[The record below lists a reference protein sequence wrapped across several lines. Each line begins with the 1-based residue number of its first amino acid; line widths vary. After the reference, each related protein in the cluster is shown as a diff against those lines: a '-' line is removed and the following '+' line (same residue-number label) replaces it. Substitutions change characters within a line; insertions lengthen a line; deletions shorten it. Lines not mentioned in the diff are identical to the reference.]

1 MYYCIG
7 SSLTDKHSLRVPARI
22 RYSARVFRDLYL
34 SSTFIRLTVCSIRR
48 LVSSFQCSCLTN
60 YTDVGLLLSYVLPIV
75 DCLYCPDCS
84 HRLWTSFP
92 DFIGFYR
99 ASACYKHAERDI
111 IMANLSVRLSV
122 HCRYCVQTNGYIV
135 AFCRSG
141 IILVFPFSPQLQ
153 KFRGTP

>member
-1 MYYCIG
+1 VIYTCRRH
-7 SSLTDKHSLRVPARI
+7 SSAL
-22 RYSARVFRDLYL
+22 LYM
-34 SSTFIRLTVCSIRR
+34 FYIRR

-60 YTDVGLLLSYVLPIV
+60 YTDVGLLLSCVLPIV

-153 KFRGTP
+153 KFRGTPNRGHVGVNILQVSPYLGNGTR